1 MIEEESK
8 KQENATSD
16 QLSQETSVDDG
27 RQLIELFLAIQS
39 TALRAQLILEAERLL
54 AKDRQI
60 RLRGH

>member
-1 MIEEESK
+1 MVEEESK
-8 KQENATSD
+8 KQENTTSD

-60 RLRGH
+60 RLRGN

>member
-1 MIEEESK
+1 MVEEESK
-8 KQENATSD
+8 KQKNTTSD